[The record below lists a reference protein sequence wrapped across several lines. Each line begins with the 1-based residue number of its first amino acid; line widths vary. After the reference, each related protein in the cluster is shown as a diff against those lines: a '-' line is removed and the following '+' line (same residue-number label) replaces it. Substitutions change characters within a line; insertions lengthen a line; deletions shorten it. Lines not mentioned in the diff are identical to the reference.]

1 PLKPILKKAPAPPS
15 VQSDDDDDVDFEG
28 LPSEEEEEDEQEDE
42 GSDESEEEAPV
53 HLKGFSDNEDD
64 SDSSDEDDGV
74 VDEIQAEALPTI
86 AKDDQTVKR
95 RLDQAKRNPATEQGV
110 IYLGHIPH
118 GFYEDEMRGFFTQ
131 FGDITRLRLSRS
143 PKTGRSRGYA
153 FIEFASKS
161 VADIVAD
168 VMNNYLLFGR
178 LLVCK
183 IVPPEDVHPNMWL
196 GANKKWRQPTQ
207 NHKARRTQN
216 KPRDEVEQ
224 ARAEKRLLKRQEERA
239 KKLKEMGI
247 DYDIAAAGYKP
258 APVAS

>member
-1 PLKPILKKAPAPPS
+1 
-15 VQSDDDDDVDFEG
+15 
-28 LPSEEEEEDEQEDE
+28 
-42 GSDESEEEAPV
+42 
-53 HLKGFSDNEDD
+53 
-64 SDSSDEDDGV
+64 
-74 VDEIQAEALPTI
+74 
-86 AKDDQTVKR
+86 
-95 RLDQAKRNPATEQGV
+95 
-110 IYLGHIPH
+110 
-118 GFYEDEMRGFFTQ
+118 
-131 FGDITRLRLSRS
+131 
-143 PKTGRSRGYA
+143 
-153 FIEFASKS
+153 
-161 VADIVAD
+161 
-168 VMNNYLLFGR
+168 MNNYLLFGR